1 MASSVYIHIPFCVDI
16 CSYCDFCKVYYD
28 SKYIKNYIDAL
39 EAEIKQ
45 RYHHEKI
52 KTLYIGGGTPSSL
65 SLEELK
71 RLFEVISIFPLDEEY
86 EFTFEINVENVNE
99 EKLRFLFSKGVN
111 RLSFGVQTMDS
122 NYLSILNRHHT
133 DKEVQEKISLSKKI
147 GFSNINIDFM
157 YGFHHQTEKEL
168 ITDLTKILNLGV
180 EHISCYSLIIEEHT
194 KLYIENYQK
203 ADEDMEYLMYNKI
216 NELMKQYGFS
226 HYEFSNYAKKNYESK
241 HNLVYWNNEEYY
253 GFGLGAVSYLDKKR
267 ITNTRNL
274 TKYLKKNFSSLIEN
288 VSLEE
293 QKENEMIL
301 GLRKLQGV
309 SLQKFKEKYH
319 QSILEE
325 FDIEDLLFENKLVVK
340 DGYLSIREDY
350 LYVSNEILIRFIK

>member
-1 MASSVYIHIPFCVDI
+1 MASSVYVHIPFCLDI

-28 SKYIKNYIDAL
+28 SKYMKNYLDAL
-39 EAEIKQ
+39 EIEIKQ
-45 RYHHEKI
+45 RYHYEKI

-71 RLFEVISIFPLDEEY
+71 RLFEVISIFELEKEY
-86 EFTFEINVENVNE
+86 EFTFEINIESINE

-122 NYLSILNRHHT
+122 KYLSVLNRHHT
-133 DKEVQEKISLSKKI
+133 DKEVEEKIHLSKKI
-147 GFSNINIDFM
+147 GFSNINVDFM
-157 YGFHHQTEKEL
+157 YGFYNQTVKDV
-168 ITDLTKILNLGV
+168 IMDLTKIFNLGV
-180 EHISCYSLIIEEHT
+180 EHVSCYSLIIEEHT

-203 ADEDMEYLMYNKI
+203 ADEDTEYLMYNKI

-274 TKYLKKNFSSLIEN
+274 IKYLKRDFSSWIEN

-293 QKENEMIL
+293 QMENEMIL
-301 GLRKLQGV
+301 GLRKIKGV
-309 SLQKFKEKYH
+309 SLQNFKEKYH
-319 QSILEE
+319 QSILET
-325 FDIEDLLFENKLVVK
+325 FDLKDLLSENKLVIK
-340 DGYLSIREDY
+340 NGYLSIGEDY
-350 LYVSNEILIRFIK
+350 LYVSNEILVRFIK